1 MKMNYRIAQWLALLA
16 LSTLTPQFTTLFA
29 QGTAFSYQGRL
40 DVGGNPANGSYDI
53 QFMLYATN
61 LNGSP
66 VAGPVTNLA
75 TAVSNGLFSSAVDFG
90 PGVFSGTEYWLDL
103 AVRTNG
109 GGAFTEL
116 TPRQAVTPAPY
127 AIFATSAGNVP
138 GLVVQPNADGAPNVV
153 AGSPVNFVESGVVGA
168 TVGGGGATNYI
179 GSALINSVSGNFG
192 TVSGGAQ
199 NSARGAYATVG
210 GGYTNTAGFE
220 ATVGGGYDNTASG
233 ENATVGGGVNNIAS
247 SFWATVGGGVNN
259 IASGED
265 ATVGGGQGNSVS
277 DNFGTVSGG
286 AQNAASGA
294 YATVG
299 GGANNTTSNMWAT
312 VGGGYYNTASGTEAT
327 VGGGNYNTASTSFA
341 TVGGGTLN
349 TASGGSATVGGG
361 YGNTASNEWATVGG
375 GTDNIASGQNA
386 TVGGGEENIASTTFA
401 IVGGGAQNTA
411 SGGAATVGGGN
422 GNTASGGSAT
432 VGGGYYNT
440 ATNEW
445 ATVGGGYYNTA
456 TNNYATVPGGC
467 LNLAGGQYS
476 FAAGYNA
483 HAVNSGAFVWSD
495 GTGTA
500 TPSTVA
506 NQFVARASG
515 GFVFYSSTLSAGV
528 SLAAGGGSW
537 SSLSDRN
544 AKDHL
549 TPVNSQTVLAQV
561 AALPLTTWSYKT
573 EPGVR
578 HVGPMAQDFYNA
590 FGVGEDDK
598 HITEVDEGGVAL
610 AAIQGLDQKLKEKDG
625 EIQNLKQQND
635 SLAERLNE
643 LEALVKQLATQK

>member
-1 MKMNYRIAQWLALLA
+1 MKKNYAIAGWLMLLA

-53 QFMLYATN
+53 QFTLYATN

-66 VAGPVTNLA
+66 VGGPVTNLA
-75 TAVSNGLFSSAVDFG
+75 TAVSNGLFSSTMDFG

-109 GGAFTEL
+109 SGAFTEL

-153 AGSPVNFVESGVVGA
+153 AGSPVNFVGSGVVGA
-168 TVGGGGATNYI
+168 TIGGGGATNYL

-199 NSARGAYATVG
+199 NTARGAYATVG
-210 GGYTNTAGFE
+210 GGYTNTAVFE

-233 ENATVGGGVNNIAS
+233 ENATVGGGDNNTAS

-259 IASGED
+259 VASGED
-265 ATVGGGQGNSVS
+265 ATVGGGQGNSAS
-277 DNFGTVSGG
+277 GNFGTVSGG
-286 AQNAASGA
+286 AQNTASGA

-299 GGANNTTSNMWAT
+299 GGANNTASNMWAT

-341 TVGGGTLN
+341 TVSGGALN
-349 TASGGSATVGGG
+349 TASDLAATVGGG

-375 GTDNIASGQNA
+375 GYYNTASGIEA
-386 TVGGGEENIASTTFA
+386 TVGGG
-401 IVGGGAQNTA
+401 Q
-411 SGGAATVGGGN
+411 
-422 GNTASGGSAT
+422 
-432 VGGGYYNT
+432 YNT
-440 ATNEW
+440 A
-445 ATVGGGYYNTA
+445 A
-456 TNNYATVPGGC
+456 NNYATVPGGAI
-467 LNLAGGQYS
+467 NVAGGEYS

-483 HAVNSGAFVWSD
+483 DAANNGAFVWSD

-500 TPSTVA
+500 TSSSA
-506 NQFVARASG
+506 NNQFVARASG
-515 GFVFYSSTLSAGV
+515 GFIFYSSTGSAGV

-561 AALPLTTWSYKT
+561 AALALTTWSYKT

-578 HVGPMAQDFYNA
+578 HVGPMAQDFYHA

-625 EIQNLKQQND
+625 EIQHLKQQND

-643 LEALVKQLATQK
+643 LEAMVKQLATQK